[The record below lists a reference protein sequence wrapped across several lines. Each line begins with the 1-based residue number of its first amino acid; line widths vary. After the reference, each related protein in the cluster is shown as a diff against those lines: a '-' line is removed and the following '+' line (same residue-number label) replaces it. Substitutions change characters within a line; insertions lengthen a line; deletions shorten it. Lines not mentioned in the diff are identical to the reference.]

1 MSFGVLA
8 VMLLSAGES
17 AVVAD
22 GPVVAPVPN
31 VAIERPDELRAAYA
45 DSIRRSARKEN
56 PDSFGVAPELIDLYQ
71 RLDSDRTLAHTE
83 RSKMQ
88 RGLKFRLESLR
99 DRVLRDALA
108 QQRQQQR
115 NNMRSRRAGRRSTS
129 GQSAGGGEIARA
141 VELIELIQ
149 NTIAPDTWDVN
160 GGNGSIRYFSL
171 LKVLVVRQTGEVHH
185 QIGNGLSKL
194 KQ

>member
-1 MSFGVLA
+1 MSLSGMFVL
-8 VMLLSAGES
+8 MLAATES
-17 AVVAD
+17 IAVAD

-31 VAIERPDELRAAYA
+31 VANERPDELRAAYA
-45 DSIRRSARKEN
+45 DAIRRSARKVN
-56 PDSFGVAPELIDLYQ
+56 PDPFTVAPPLIDLYRQ
-71 RLDSDRTLAHTE
+71 LDSDRTLAHTE

-88 RGLKFRLESLR
+88 RGVKFRLESLR
-99 DRVLRDALA
+99 DRLMRDALA
-108 QQRQQQR
+108 QKRQQQR
-115 NNMRSRRAGRRSTS
+115 NSFRARRAGRSS
-129 GQSAGGGEIARA
+129 KPGQSAGGGEIANA
-141 VELIELIQ
+141 VKLIELIQ

>member
-1 MSFGVLA
+1 MSFGGMFVL
-8 VMLLSAGES
+8 MLAATES
-17 AVVAD
+17 VIVAD
-22 GPVVAPVPN
+22 GPVVAPVPKA
-31 VAIERPDELRAAYA
+31 AIERPDELRAAYA
-45 DSIRRSARKEN
+45 DAVRRSARKEHPN
-56 PDSFGVAPELIDLYQ
+56 PFTVAPQLVNLYRQ
-71 RLDSDRTLAHTE
+71 LDSDRSLAHTE

-99 DRVLRDALA
+99 DRLLRDALA
-108 QQRQQQR
+108 QKRQQQR
-115 NNMRSRRAGRRSTS
+115 NEFRARRAGRISKP
-129 GQSAGGGEIARA
+129 GDSAGGGEIANA

-160 GGNGSIRYFSL
+160 GGNGSISYFRL